1 MNEFYLLKE
10 KSIVTN
16 KISSKNIKT
25 VSQVI
30 HSGGKVVKKSEYK
43 VILKP
48 KT

>member
-1 MNEFYLLKE
+1 MNQFYLLKK

-30 HSGGKVVKKSEYK
+30 HSGGKVVKNPEYK
-43 VILKP
+43 IILKP

>member
-1 MNEFYLLKE
+1 MNQFYLLKK

-16 KISSKNIKT
+16 KISSKTIKT

-30 HSGGKVVKKSEYK
+30 HSGGKVVKKPEYK
-43 VILKP
+43 IILKP